1 MHRFPGLMHERC
13 FAGRHAGENDESAA
27 DASARMRR
35 WKVSVILISA
45 IMVVLG
51 ALLASA
57 TVHAQSCAGMSLG
70 PQANLNGFVP
80 FPASNLWNT
89 NIANAPVDPASAAI
103 TSAAGFAGLGL
114 HPDFGNGATFGYPYD
129 IVDSTMTPVVPI
141 NVIDYAGESDVVA
154 APFPSNAPIEGAP
167 DDCSYWPDAGG
178 ANSAPYDAHTL
189 VIDRAK
195 CVLYETWNTHRCNG
209 QWNASSE
216 TMWDLNN
223 YESRPYGWTSAD
235 AAGLPIF
242 PGLVRYEEVASG
254 AIKHAIRFTMAHTKN
269 DHNNGYFVAPAT
281 HAAGNIWGVSNV
293 MGMRIRLKAS
303 FDISGFSPT
312 NQVILTAMKQY
323 GMILADNGG
332 YFFFQGVPDS
342 RWDNS
347 DLNQLKSVGSEN
359 FEVVQMNPG
368 FPGYDAATA
377 PSGPPPVINAFSAS
391 ATTVS
396 SGTPVTLTYSVADD
410 SYDYIDV
417 AGPVPSGSGSV
428 TVNPTATQTYTL
440 VATNAYGRVTSSPI
454 TVKVPGSVVAAPV
467 FTPLPGSYS
476 AAVTVSMTTPTSLAA
491 TIYYTT
497 DGTQPTTKSAVF
509 SMTDP
514 ITVASTETLKAIAVV
529 DGYASASAVA
539 TGVYQVLP
547 LAASPVFSPA
557 AGTYN
562 GAQKVSL
569 SSATG
574 GAAIYYTTDGSNP
587 ATSAT
592 AVLYTGPISA
602 PRTLTINAVA
612 EETGYTNSAVASA
625 MYNIL
630 LPAAAA
636 PVFSPAPGTYPGTQ
650 AVSITS
656 MTPNAL
662 FAYTTDGSD
671 PNTSPTRI
679 LYSGPIAVSST
690 ETLSAFA
697 DAPGTTVNSPVTTG
711 TYTITGG
718 TEPTPVISPGTGT
731 YTAAQTVTIRCAAPT
746 ATIYYT
752 TDGTNPA
759 TSATASVYAG
769 PIAVKQTETI
779 EAVAKAT
786 GFTTSPVA
794 IAGITINYPLAGTPV
809 FSPSSGTYSG
819 TQTVSITSATANAR
833 ILYTTDGSNP
843 ATSAT
848 ASVYSGP
855 ISVTKTTVLE
865 AVAEAASYTN
875 SAVGMDYLTI
885 TLPAA
890 SAPIFT
896 PPAGHYASTQQVTL
910 SSTTPNALFGYTT
923 DGSNPTT
930 SSTRIISAGPIT
942 VSSNL
947 TISAFAD
954 APGATTNSPVAT
966 ASYLIGYSPA
976 SAPVF
981 SLPAG
986 TYTGAQTVT
995 ISSATPNAVIV
1006 YTTDGSNPT
1015 SSATAITYTGP
1026 VSIPRS
1032 ALLSAFAN
1040 APGVTTN
1047 SAVSAAAYT
1056 INLPPASAPI
1066 FTPPPG
1072 TYSGT
1077 QMVTLSSAT
1086 PNALFVYTTDGSN
1099 PATSTTRIISSVP
1112 IAVAGNMTIKALAD
1126 APGATTNSPVS
1137 TAVYVIAHP

>member
-1 MHRFPGLMHERC
+1 MFRFIGFVPGIC
-13 FAGRHAGENDESAA
+13 FATKAADQMDESAPV
-27 DASARMRR
+27 ASVEKTPSQVRR
-35 WKVSVILISA
+35 ILTLA
-45 IMVVLG
+45 IMVL
-51 ALLASA
+51 LFIQLASTA
-57 TVHAQSCAGMSLG
+57 AHAQTCAGMSLG

-80 FPASNLWNT
+80 FPASNIWNT
-89 NIANAPVDPASAAI
+89 NIANAPVDPDSAAI
-103 TSAAGFAGLGL
+103 TSVPGFAGLSL

-154 APFPSNAPIEGAP
+154 APFANDSPIEGAP

-209 QWNASSE
+209 HWNASSE

-223 YESRPYGWTSAD
+223 YEARPYGWTSAD

-254 AIKHAIRFTMAHTKN
+254 AIRHAIRFTMAHTKS
-269 DHNNGYFVAPAT
+269 DQNNGYFVAPAT

-293 MGMRIRLKAS
+293 MGMRIRLKAN

-347 DLNQLKSVGSEN
+347 DLNNLKTVGSEN
-359 FEVVQMNPG
+359 FEVVKMNPE
-368 FPGYDAATA
+368 FPGYDSATA

-391 ATTVS
+391 ATSVS
-396 SGTPVTLTYSVADD
+396 SGTPVTFTYSVADD
-410 SYDYIDV
+410 SYDYIDIL
-417 AGPVPSGSGSV
+417 GPVPSGSGSV
-428 TVNPTATQTYTL
+428 TVSPTATQTYTL
-440 VATNAYGRVTSSPI
+440 VSTNAYGRVTSTPI
-454 TVKVPGSVVAAPV
+454 TVKVPGSVVATPV

-476 AAVTVSMTTPTSLAA
+476 VAVTVSIATPTSLAA

-497 DGTQPTTKSAVF
+497 DGTQPTTKSPVF
-509 SMTDP
+509 SMADP
-514 ITVASTETLKAIAVV
+514 ITVASSETLKAIAVV
-529 DGYASASAVA
+529 DGYAAPSAVA

-547 LAASPVFSPA
+547 LAAPPVFSPGT
-557 AGTYN
+557 GTYN

-569 SSATG
+569 STSTP

-587 ATSAT
+587 ASSAT
-592 AVLYTGPISA
+592 AVLYTAPISV
-602 PRTLTINAVA
+602 PRMQTINAVTEA
-612 EETGYTNSAVASA
+612 TGYTNSVVASA
-625 MYNIL
+625 LYNII
-630 LPAAAA
+630 LPAAVA
-636 PVFSPAPGTYPGTQ
+636 PVFSPLPGTYPGSQTVTI
-650 AVSITS
+650 AST
-656 MTPNAL
+656 TPNAL

-679 LYSGPIAVSST
+679 LYSGPITVSKT

-718 TEPTPVISPGTGT
+718 TEPTPVIVPGTGT
-731 YTAAQTVTIRCAAPT
+731 YTAAQTVTIGCSAPT
-746 ATIYYT
+746 ATLYYT

-759 TSATASVYAG
+759 GSATASIYTG

-786 GFTTSPVA
+786 GATTSAVA
-794 IAGITINYPLAGTPV
+794 IANLTINYPLAATPS

-819 TQTVSITSATANAR
+819 TQTVSITSATPNAQ
-833 ILYTTDGSNP
+833 ILYTTDGTSP

-848 ASVYSGP
+848 ASVYTGP
-855 ISVTKTTVLE
+855 IAVKKTTVLE
-865 AVAEAASYTN
+865 AVAQAASYTN
-875 SAVGMDYLTI
+875 STVGMDYVTI

-890 SAPIFT
+890 AAPIFT
-896 PPAGHYASTQQVTL
+896 PPPGHYAGTQYVTL
-910 SSTTPNALFGYTT
+910 SSATPNALFGYTT

-930 SSTRIISAGPIT
+930 SPTRIISAGPIT

-954 APGATTNSPVAT
+954 APGATTNSPV
-966 ASYLIGYSPA
+966 S
-976 SAPVF
+976 
-981 SLPAG
+981 
-986 TYTGAQTVT
+986 
-995 ISSATPNAVIV
+995 
-1006 YTTDGSNPT
+1006 
-1015 SSATAITYTGP
+1015 
-1026 VSIPRS
+1026 
-1032 ALLSAFAN
+1032 
-1040 APGVTTN
+1040 
-1047 SAVSAAAYT
+1047 
-1056 INLPPASAPI
+1056 
-1066 FTPPPG
+1066 
-1072 TYSGT
+1072 SGT
-1077 QMVTLSSAT
+1077 
-1086 PNALFVYTTDGSN
+1086 
-1099 PATSTTRIISSVP
+1099 
-1112 IAVAGNMTIKALAD
+1112 
-1126 APGATTNSPVS
+1126 
-1137 TAVYVIAHP
+1137 YVIAHP